1 MRKII
6 RPLLLLPL
14 VVPIITN
21 ATVVWSGC
29 QTIVA
34 ISTEPNQASL
44 LITLSPGISGCS
56 AQGVTGAINFTI
68 GQEGLAATDLS
79 NILGTSVSAYALGRQ
94 VMLAYDNATTNCYGT
109 AVSIGGYQA
118 QCP

>member
-1 MRKII
+1 MRQII
-6 RPLLLLPL
+6 RSLLFLSL
-14 VVPIITN
+14 VVPVIAN

-44 LITLSPGISGCS
+44 LITLSPGIAGCS
-56 AQGVTGAINFTI
+56 AQGITGAINFTI
-68 GQEGLAATDLS
+68 GQESLAATDLS
-79 NILGTSVSAYALGRQ
+79 NILGTSVSAYALGKQ
-94 VMLAYDNATTNCYGT
+94 VMLAYDNATTSCYGA
-109 AVSIGGYQA
+109 AVSIGGYEA